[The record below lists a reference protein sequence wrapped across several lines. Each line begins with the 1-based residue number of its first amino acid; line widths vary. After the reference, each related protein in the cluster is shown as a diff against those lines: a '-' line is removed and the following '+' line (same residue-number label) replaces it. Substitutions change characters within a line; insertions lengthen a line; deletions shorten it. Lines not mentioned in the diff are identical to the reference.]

1 MSPGVSAALAIIVIT
16 AVALTVALV
25 FTIVAIFLRRR
36 KKQSNYEV
44 YWGEGDVGYKCNRT
58 NHTL

>member
-36 KKQSNYEV
+36 KKQSNY
-44 YWGEGDVGYKCNRT
+44 
-58 NHTL
+58 